1 MVGEYCIAL
10 PSAGLVWSWVGIAVH
25 LVENCMSQTNVQS
38 PMKDV
43 VIAEPTWA
51 KSDLSQKPEWEFP
64 QEVEGGGILCRHNA
78 REHGY
83 SGVTTPVPMAE
94 T

>member
-64 QEVEGGGILCRHNA
+64 QEVERGGIPCRHNA

-83 SGVTTPVPMAE
+83 SGVTPPVPMAE